1 MPERLALGLG
11 QVRIAGQCLDQLAE
25 AQRDE
30 VLPVLVLGH
39 DSPSLAPGRVPK
51 ATRRA
56 QREVSLIVHDRI
68 AHIGVPVVVLREKDG
83 RAEVYGLSPP
93 LAEDSALYLDAT
105 HMLVV
110 VRRPDRWNDLVGD

>member
-1 MPERLALGLG
+1 MLERHQNHSWRA
-11 QVRIAGQCLDQLAE
+11 IT
-25 AQRDE
+25 
-30 VLPVLVLGH
+30 LPVSSEGGA
-39 DSPSLAPGRVPK
+39 APGRVAK

-93 LAEDSALYLDAT
+93 LAEDSALYLDAA

-110 VRRPDRWNDLVGD
+110 VRRLDRRNDLVSD